1 MTFSHS
7 SRKHQQHI
15 KYFHCE
21 FGRYGTTYPISAAGM
36 DKDYTVPIG
45 KAKVRNPILDLNSS
59 ALYFN
64 ILIYYVLEDLK
75 LSARRM
81 IKCATIA

>member
-1 MTFSHS
+1 
-7 SRKHQQHI
+7 
-15 KYFHCE
+15 
-21 FGRYGTTYPISAAGM
+21 M

-45 KAKVRNPILDLNSS
+45 KAKVRNPTYLNSS

-64 ILIYYVLEDLK
+64 SLIYYVLQALK

-81 IKCATIA
+81 MQCAIIA

>member
-1 MTFSHS
+1 M
-7 SRKHQQHI
+7 

-21 FGRYGTTYPISAAGM
+21 FGRYGTNYPISAAGM

-45 KAKVRNPILDLNSS
+45 KAKVRNPTYLNSS

-64 ILIYYVLEDLK
+64 SLIYYVLQALK

-81 IKCATIA
+81 MQCAIIA